1 MRASQDHIAFGRKQ
15 PPGASQGR
23 SDRQGR
29 LACPANRLSK
39 PAHHATAAHDKGF
52 AEENEH
58 SVQKVAREFLSRPTS
73 ASRQKSKK

>member
-1 MRASQDHIAFGRKQ
+1 MPSKSPKQARTHRRRA
-15 PPGASQGR
+15 
-23 SDRQGR
+23 
-29 LACPANRLSK
+29 
-39 PAHHATAAHDKGF
+39 AAHDKGF